1 MITEAAFWSPQIAE
15 IGQIVE
21 DAQEVNQTIGII
33 LQTPKGTDPHRPTF
47 GSNLH
52 NYLDYPID
60 RAKPHLIRETVRAL
74 REWEPRI
81 TVEKVTVMLASFE
94 PQQVRIQVQWK
105 LVGDT
110 TFRTAE
116 VLV

>member
-1 MITEAAFWSPQIAE
+1 MVTNATFWSPRINE

-21 DAQEVNQTIGII
+21 DISEVNQTIGII
-33 LQTPKGTDPHRPTF
+33 LQTPRGTDPHRPTF
-47 GSNLH
+47 GSKIH
-52 NYLDYPID
+52 NYVDYPID
-60 RAKPHLIRETVRAL
+60 RARPHLVRETIKAL

-81 TVEKVTVMLASFE
+81 TVEKVTVNLASFE
-94 PQQVRIQVQWK
+94 PQQARIEVEWK

-116 VLV
+116 VLI